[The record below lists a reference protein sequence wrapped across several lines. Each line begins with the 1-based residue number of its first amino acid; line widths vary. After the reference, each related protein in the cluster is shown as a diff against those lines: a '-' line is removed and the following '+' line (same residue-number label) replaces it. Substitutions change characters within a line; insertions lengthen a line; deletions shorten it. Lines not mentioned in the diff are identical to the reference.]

1 MTWMTGSFERTNFNS
16 ILNKIK
22 TITNNKD
29 HKIFV
34 GTDSFKCKG
43 VYVYTTAICL
53 INRGS
58 KNHCKYFY
66 KKEKITSDHK
76 SGELALRLFKETT
89 DSVEIAN
96 FIKENIPS
104 ANIEVHLDVSGT
116 NTNNKTSKWATSLSG
131 IVSGSGFEYKLKPYA
146 IAASAVA
153 DRHTKAI

>member
-1 MTWMTGSFERTNFNS
+1 MHWMTGSFEKTNINS
-16 ILNKIK
+16 IIDKIK
-22 TITNNKD
+22 TITDND
-29 HKIFV
+29 QHKIFV

-53 INRGS
+53 INKGS

-66 KKEKITSDHK
+66 RKEKIVSGNN

-96 FIKENIPS
+96 LIKERIPS

-116 NTNNKTSKWATSLSG
+116 NTNNKTSKWASSLSG

-153 DRHTKAI
+153 DRHTKAF